1 MGSNVGDRLSYMLK
15 ALELLKSLGE
25 VLRVS
30 TIYESKAWGVVNQRD
45 FLNCVVKFK
54 TELEPVELLRRL
66 KEIEKL
72 VGRKERERWGP
83 REIDIDIL
91 LYEKDIL
98 MLSFLVVPHPYLTRR
113 DFVLVPLLELEPQLE
128 HPLYKRP
135 LSEYLKSLDV
145 SLKPFACLVGIQQKA
160 KDKEK
165 NH

>member
-1 MGSNVGDRLSYMLK
+1 MGSNVDDRLHYILR
-15 ALELLKSLGE
+15 ALELLKNLGE

-30 TIYESKAWGVVNQRD
+30 TVYESKAWGVVDQGD
-45 FLNCVVKFK
+45 FLNCVVNFK
-54 TELEPVELLRRL
+54 TELEPVDLLKRL

-91 LYEKDIL
+91 LYENCIL
-98 MLSFLVVPHPYLTRR
+98 MLSFLVVPHPYLTQR
-113 DFVLVPLLELEPQLE
+113 DFVLVPILELEPQLE

-135 LSEYLKSLDV
+135 LSEYLKSLEA

-160 KDKEK
+160 EDKEK

>member
-1 MGSNVGDRLSYMLK
+1 MLK

-30 TIYESKAWGVVNQRD
+30 TIYESKAWGVVNQGD

-54 TELEPVELLRRL
+54 TELEPVELLKRL

-91 LYEKDIL
+91 LYENYIL
-98 MLSFLVVPHPYLTRR
+98 MLSFLVVPHPYLTRGILFWCPCWNWSPSLSIPFTR
-113 DFVLVPLLELEPQLE
+113 DPS
-128 HPLYKRP
+128 RN
-135 LSEYLKSLDV
+135 
-145 SLKPFACLVGIQQKA
+145 I
-160 KDKEK
+160 
-165 NH
+165 